1 MCNLFE
7 KGEKLFSLLYII
19 LSTTG
24 LTIVSYDL
32 TNIFICSIV
41 CSLILFLS
49 LLSVN
54 TDNWNF
60 NTTDTLWMT
69 HASLLQLINHFRVL
83 DALLQILLI
92 KSLRQNLCVFWQSI
106 IWYFLSEKEMLNYTL
121 VYNLELNALNY
132 FYRSVLLEGFW
143 FSAIVFSRS
152 PCISWNLLIS

>member
-1 MCNLFE
+1 MYFSDGSGPWQCAISLKKE
-7 KGEKLFSLLYII
+7 KKLFSFLYII

-24 LTIVSYDL
+24 LTSVSYDF

-41 CSLILFLS
+41 CSLVLFLS
-49 LLSVN
+49 LPSVN

-92 KSLRQNLCVFWQSI
+92 KSLRQNLCG
-106 IWYFLSEKEMLNYTL
+106 FL
-121 VYNLELNALNY
+121 
-132 FYRSVLLEGFW
+132 
-143 FSAIVFSRS
+143 AIYYLVFSVRKRNVWTTRLY
-152 PCISWNLLIS
+152 ISWNLML